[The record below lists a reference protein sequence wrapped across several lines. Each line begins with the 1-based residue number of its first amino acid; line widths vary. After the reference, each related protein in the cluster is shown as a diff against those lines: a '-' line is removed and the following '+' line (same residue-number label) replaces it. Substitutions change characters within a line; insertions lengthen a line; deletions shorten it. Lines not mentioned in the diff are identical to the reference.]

1 MTMFKRISCV
11 VLGAVTT
18 SLISTAGAAHAFSL
32 RSNNYNTFTNPG
44 FSSSLS
50 NQPAG
55 FGTSDFDVS
64 PPSLLSQGTPG
75 ETVGSNSALNELM
88 AIGIVAWILW
98 GLWNGD
104 GDSNTIASNVMEPNN
119 PGGSNN
125 DVDNGGN
132 NDMPAPIPTPA
143 LLPGLIGMGMA
154 AIRKRNAAQAE
165 QA

>member
-1 MTMFKRISCV
+1 MFKRISCV
-11 VLGAVTT
+11 ALGAITT

-32 RSNNYNTFTNPG
+32 RSNNYNTFTNPA

-50 NQPAG
+50 NQPTG

-75 ETVGSNSALNELM
+75 ETVGGNSALNELM
-88 AIGIVAWILW
+88 AVGIVAWILW

-104 GDSNTIASNVMEPNN
+104 GDSNTVSSNVMVLDDPVVGNDDN
-119 PGGSNN
+119 NN
-125 DVDNGGN
+125 DVP
-132 NDMPAPIPTPA
+132 DMPAPIPTPA